1 MPSFWNNAFKRSKGL
16 DGGAAIIAID
26 ISDRALIEPGLAGKT
41 RNRPP
46 LRDAIGANA
55 RYGLVDEHDGII
67 RDMPR
72 FVKLYFRD
80 MPRFAI

>member
-1 MPSFWNNAFKRSKGL
+1 MPAFWNDALKRSEGL
-16 DGGAAIIAID
+16 NGGAAIVAIN
-26 ISDRALIEPGLAGKT
+26 ISDRALIEPGLASKT
-41 RNRPP
+41 RNRPA

-55 RYGLVDEHDGII
+55 RYGLIDEHDGII